1 MPFIYLA
8 PFPLSLEF
16 FMIYYLFV
24 FFSFS
29 RVSFLLSR
37 PFFLARHT
45 HPCVAITSKEYKRRH
60 WIYTRLVCLSISLGH
75 QFHLFTSQHS
85 RWLTQQETAA
95 LKNERNS
102 QRLVAI
108 LTVGAG
114 GAAFVLDFECTPRRP
129 ALHCT
134 HTKSITQA
142 QLKALKILWDPVSSG
157 SKWREHS
164 ERVRQERILTRWNL
178 SSVLKSSSGCWIL

>member
-1 MPFIYLA
+1 
-8 PFPLSLEF
+8 LSG
-16 FMIYYLFV
+16 
-24 FFSFS
+24 
-29 RVSFLLSR
+29 

-45 HPCVAITSKEYKRRH
+45 HPCVAITSKEYKRH

-75 QFHLFTSQHS
+75 QFHLFTPQHS

-129 ALHCT
+129 ALHT
-134 HTKSITQA
+134 HQINNTSPAESPENFVGPCI
-142 QLKALKILWDPVSSG
+142 
-157 SKWREHS
+157 
-164 ERVRQERILTRWNL
+164 
-178 SSVLKSSSGCWIL
+178 